1 VLGRWFKPVR
11 AVLATPALSSSR
23 LLSPSSS
30 SSSSSAWSAS
40 SSSSAWSA
48 SSKQL
53 SPRRFFAG
61 SSSGSGGTDSDG
73 QQERFKLLQAR
84 VEKAERDKD
93 KAERNMD
100 DAKRELDEAKAAK
113 ASKEDIQRAQN
124 NVESARSA
132 WQATVEAH
140 KTAMEAETAARAAN
154 RGGAASGAQV
164 VPFAFKPDVLERLKR
179 PLSEWKAGETF
190 DVVGFGVA
198 IGADHCHDVVFLRA
212 EGLAVLRAWESKTPF
227 LAVYGTPGIGK
238 STLLQLAAMRALVL
252 GNPVL
257 LHVRG
262 ENTLIELVDDTTLRV
277 DDLVSLKQLDGK
289 SRPSKKNTVMCYDSR
304 RGFQET
310 VGHANV
316 FKKTLIVH
324 SPSGDLTNTLKAKKI
339 LPRFFAVPT
348 EAELVELGAL
358 ESIEVDEVRRRVAR
372 YGPIIRYVIN
382 TVVAETSIDAGIS
395 TMVDAGVEGLSN
407 LGRASRDVHRIML
420 MVPKPTQVGVMLVF
434 ASDYVR
440 DEVLRRMS
448 VSHATA
454 LLRLANTV
462 DIHGSL
468 RGQVFENRMLDT
480 LGRVAEITFITDGG
494 NKVLQIAGNGVTLCK
509 ADGALTLPAGDLQHH
524 VVYRPPHS
532 NNASW
537 DALVVESDQVAY
549 LLQMTV
555 ASAHAV
561 KQHGLAAGKSL
572 LAKAGFRG
580 EVRLVF
586 LLPPAAFSDFR
597 VPQAILTADG
607 KAVAASTANEW
618 PQEKWCVDKVDGGT
632 LWPQQQ
638 KE

>member
-1 VLGRWFKPVR
+1 VLQKRIDEAK
-11 AVLATPALSSSR
+11 
-23 LLSPSSS
+23 
-30 SSSSSAWSAS
+30 
-40 SSSSAWSA
+40 
-48 SSKQL
+48 
-53 SPRRFFAG
+53 
-61 SSSGSGGTDSDG
+61 
-73 QQERFKLLQAR
+73 
-84 VEKAERDKD
+84 RDK
-93 KAERNMD
+93 D
-100 DAKRELDEAKAAK
+100 DAKRNMTEAKARLDALEAAN
-113 ASKEDIQRAQN
+113 ASKEDIQRAHDD
-124 NVESARSA
+124 VVRIDKRLTA
-132 WQATVEAH
+132 
-140 KTAMEAETAARAAN
+140 AMETYKSAIDAETAAYAAN

-164 VPFAFKPDVLERLKR
+164 VSFAFKPDVLERLKR
-179 PLSEWKAGETF
+179 PLSEWEANEKF
-190 DVVGFGVA
+190 DVTGFAAA
-198 IGADHCHDVVFLRA
+198 IGADLWHDVVFLRA
-212 EGLAVLRAWESKTPF
+212 EGLAVLREWESEKPF

-257 LHVRG
+257 LHVRSVDK
-262 ENTLIELVDDTTLRV
+262 LIQITGDALLRV
-277 DDLVSLKQLDGK
+277 ERLTLDDFGSGG
-289 SRPSKKNTVMCYDSR
+289 RPIKKNTVMCYDSPD
-304 RGFQET
+304 GFEAS

-324 SPSGDLTNTLKAKKI
+324 SPSGNLTNTLKAKKI

-358 ESIEVDEVRRRVAR
+358 ESIEVDEVRGRVAR

-382 TVVAETSIDAGIS
+382 TVVAEKSIDAGIS
-395 TMVDAGVEGLSN
+395 SMVDAGVEGLSN
-407 LGRASRDVHRIML
+407 LGRASRDVHRITL
-420 MVPKPTQVGVMLVF
+420 MVPKPATVGVMLVF

-440 DEVLRRMS
+440 DQVVRRIAE
-448 VSHATA
+448 SHVVD
-454 LLRLANTV
+454 LLRLVNIV

-494 NKVLQIAGNGVTLCK
+494 NKVLQIAGNGVTLRK
-509 ADGALTLPAGDLQHH
+509 ADGALTLPAGDLQHR

-618 PQEKWCVDKVDGGT
+618 PQEKWCVDKVDDIAF
-632 LWPQQQ
+632 WPQQQ